1 MLKNWKF
8 EGYFIGIMEL
18 LFQLFSGFFSS
29 LGFGKEFL
37 SSIPNVDTL
46 SWSNIDPQALL
57 DELSEL
63 LDLDNFNSF
72 FHRVRLC
79 FAKLFTDAR

>member
-1 MLKNWKF
+1 MDWDF
-8 EGYFIGIMEL
+8 R
-18 LFQLFSGFFSS
+18 LFLFVVSWTHRFSYSIQFFSS

-37 SSIPNVDTL
+37 TSLPKMDTL

-57 DELSEL
+57 DELSEI

-72 FHRVRLC
+72 FHRVSIC
-79 FAKLFTDAR
+79 FAKLCIDVE